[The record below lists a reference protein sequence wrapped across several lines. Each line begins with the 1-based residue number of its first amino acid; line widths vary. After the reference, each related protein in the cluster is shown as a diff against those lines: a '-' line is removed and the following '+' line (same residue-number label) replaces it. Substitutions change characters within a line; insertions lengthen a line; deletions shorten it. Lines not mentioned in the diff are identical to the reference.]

1 MDIMA
6 DGIPTRIFQSPLDD
20 SRLYRMELLG
30 TFLSAIAF
38 GIILVILLGTLQIL
52 LRKTRVYSRVMQ
64 VTLLC
69 YVVLMSSMSLLA
81 LAQQIVFVIRR
92 APGGSDL
99 GVGSSSTSG
108 PRSQINQTVALPF
121 AIWGADTFL
130 MWRCTVLYTGVSKLH
145 RAALLLVVVVAG
157 LSSLG
162 SGIFYFFT
170 ERFIDSSLSN
180 LTTIFLVAS
189 SGLVNIVLR
198 SLIVSRIVYHQR
210 YIRKAM
216 GNHYASIYTKIMTM
230 LASVIPLILLP
241 HICILTPLLLVYR
254 VARGRNVTTLAAS
267 ETMLQGTQ
275 PTRLGSFF
283 LSGDFLE
290 STRTLDNVYPVN
302 DPSMSF
308 DCVETDVT
316 HVEYQRR
323 DEMELAHVLPVSTRS
338 SVRFHPQI
346 YQ

>member
-6 DGIPTRIFQSPLDD
+6 DGIPTRIFQSPVDD

-38 GIILVILLGTLQIL
+38 GIILVILLSTLQIL

-130 MWRCTVLYTGVSKLH
+130 VRQFCISMQYNYLH
-145 RAALLLVVVVAG
+145 YFAVRADVAMYSAIYG
-157 LSSLG
+157 R
-162 SGIFYFFT
+162 IK
-170 ERFIDSSLSN
+170 
-180 LTTIFLVAS
+180 AS
-189 SGLVNIVLR
+189 
-198 SLIVSRIVYHQR
+198 
-210 YIRKAM
+210 
-216 GNHYASIYTKIMTM
+216 
-230 LASVIPLILLP
+230 
-241 HICILTPLLLVYR
+241 
-254 VARGRNVTTLAAS
+254 
-267 ETMLQGTQ
+267 
-275 PTRLGSFF
+275 
-283 LSGDFLE
+283 
-290 STRTLDNVYPVN
+290 
-302 DPSMSF
+302 
-308 DCVETDVT
+308 
-316 HVEYQRR
+316 
-323 DEMELAHVLPVSTRS
+323 
-338 SVRFHPQI
+338 
-346 YQ
+346 